1 MYAQYHQHAAA
12 HHVSTRITQLLL
24 ILPYSK
30 NSGKRYQHL
39 ALSTDSEF
47 DHSLMDTDSHHAGH
61 SELATSA
68 KNTTLSKYSSLKHMS
83 KSLKTSFAPKIMLS
97 TYFQRAALQ
106 IGSFQ

>member
-47 DHSLMDTDSHHAGH
+47 DHSLMDTD
-61 SELATSA
+61 
-68 KNTTLSKYSSLKHMS
+68 KVITLDTVKACNIS
-83 KSLKTSFAPKIMLS
+83 
-97 TYFQRAALQ
+97 
-106 IGSFQ
+106 